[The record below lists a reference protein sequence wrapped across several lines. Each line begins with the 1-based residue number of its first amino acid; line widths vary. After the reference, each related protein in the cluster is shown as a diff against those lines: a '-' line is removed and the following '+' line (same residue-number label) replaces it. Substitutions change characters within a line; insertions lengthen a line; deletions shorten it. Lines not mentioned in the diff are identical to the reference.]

1 MDTGLNP
8 THSQIADFLTDNII
22 SEITSYLMEDFG
34 YSLEKALDIV
44 YSSHILDLL
53 QHKEGE
59 LYVQSPSYVYE
70 LLLKEKGLQVVNET
84 VNRNR

>member
-8 THSQIADFLTDNII
+8 THTQIADFLTDNII

-34 YSLEKALDIV
+34 YPLEKALDII
-44 YSSHILDLL
+44 YSSNVLDLL

-59 LYVQSPSYVYE
+59 LYVQSPSYIYE

-84 VNRNR
+84 VNGNR

>member
-22 SEITSYLMEDFG
+22 SEITGYLMEDFG
-34 YSLEKALDIV
+34 CPLEKALDMV
-44 YSSHILDLL
+44 YSSNVLDLL

-59 LYVQSPSYVYE
+59 LYVQSPSYIRIAAQG
-70 LLLKEKGLQVVNET
+70 KRAASCK
-84 VNRNR
+84 RNRKRK